1 MNEVNIVK
9 QLSAKP
15 LMRLGTF
22 QFKIYHLM
30 FLVVGYVIYKNLK

>member
-15 LMRLGTF
+15 LMQLGTF

-30 FLVVGYVIYKNLK
+30 FLVVGYVIYKKLK